1 MLKWQRLPGAY
12 DLFIAQSVRGSR
24 AWLVSCSIGLLNTIK
39 SLMLQWQRLLRGR
52 TVAVCISCR
61 VTGAKCNK
69 GFKALFLQARS
80 AHLELVIALQLNLNL
95 IISIHY
101 LRVHSCIVLHLLAG
115 YFCVP
120 DVLQAGKEDKPVLH
134 YTLNSAACI
143 VVAKCQVKAVLSQ
156 DCSYCEALSSL
167 FI

>member
-1 MLKWQRLPGAY
+1 M
-12 DLFIAQSVRGSR
+12 
-24 AWLVSCSIGLLNTIK
+24 
-39 SLMLQWQRLLRGR
+39 
-52 TVAVCISCR
+52 
-61 VTGAKCNK
+61 
-69 GFKALFLQARS
+69 
-80 AHLELVIALQLNLNL
+80 HLELLIALQLNLNL
-95 IISIHY
+95 IISMHY
-101 LRVHSCIVLHLLAG
+101 IRVCSCILHLLAG

-134 YTLNSAACI
+134 YTLNSACI